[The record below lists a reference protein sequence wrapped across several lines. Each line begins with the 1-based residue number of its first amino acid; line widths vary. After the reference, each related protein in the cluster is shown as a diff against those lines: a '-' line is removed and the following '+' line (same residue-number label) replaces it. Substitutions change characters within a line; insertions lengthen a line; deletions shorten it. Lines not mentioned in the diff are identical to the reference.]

1 MQTDKE
7 KENQLMVNVKDNLT
21 SQHDVFTDEEED
33 QELLDQVEN
42 ERNQMKKQTI
52 EILSENKLKDMG
64 LLFGMADE
72 EVQKI
77 AEEQR

>member
-1 MQTDKE
+1 
-7 KENQLMVNVKDNLT
+7 MVNVKDNLT